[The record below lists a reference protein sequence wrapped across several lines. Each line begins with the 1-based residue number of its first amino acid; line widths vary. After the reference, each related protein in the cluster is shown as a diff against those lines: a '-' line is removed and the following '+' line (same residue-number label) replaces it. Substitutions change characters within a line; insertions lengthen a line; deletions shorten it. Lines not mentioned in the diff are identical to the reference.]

1 MLVDTTHHD
10 AVTTLRLNRTEKL
23 NAFNRELLLDLLAA
37 LEAAR
42 DRSETRV
49 VILAANGRAFSAG
62 ADLAELQD
70 HGPLEVREALL
81 DTWVRVFSTI
91 ETMDE
96 PVIAAVHGHAIAGG
110 TELLLACDLIVA
122 ADDAVLGLVEA
133 RVGVIP
139 GAGACIRL
147 PRWIGRA
154 AAKELL
160 MTGDMID
167 AAEAHR
173 LGLVNRVVARERL
186 DEAAGELAATLAS
199 RSPLALAATKR
210 AVNIGAEM
218 DLEHGI
224 AYTLQEF
231 ALLFAGHDQKEGMA
245 AFLEKREPRFD
256 GR

>member
-1 MLVDTTHHD
+1 MLVETTHDD
-10 AVTTLRLNRTEKL
+10 AITTLRLNRTDKL
-23 NAFNRELLLDLLAA
+23 NAFSGELLLELHAG

-42 DRSETRV
+42 ERPETRV
-49 VILAANGRAFSAG
+49 VIIAANGRAFSTG
-62 ADLAELQD
+62 ADLSEIQD
-70 HGPLEVREALL
+70 HGPLQARDRLK
-81 DTWVRVFSTI
+81 DTWMRLFSTI

-110 TELLLACDLIVA
+110 TELLLACDLVVA
-122 ADDAVLGLVEA
+122 AEDAVLGLVEA
-133 RVGVIP
+133 RVGVLP
-139 GAGACIRL
+139 GAGACVRL

-173 LGLVNRVVARERL
+173 LGLVNRVVAPAEL
-186 DEAAGELAATLAS
+186 DDSARGLASTLAS

-218 DLEHGI
+218 DIERGI
-224 AYTLQEF
+224 AYVLQEF
-231 ALLFAGHDQKEGMA
+231 ALLFAGSDQKEGMA
-245 AFLEKREPRFD
+245 AFLERREPEFD

>member
-1 MLVDTTHHD
+1 MLVETTHDD
-10 AVTTLRLNRTEKL
+10 AITTLRLNRTDKL
-23 NAFNRELLLDLLAA
+23 NAFSGELLLELHAG

-42 DRSETRV
+42 ERPETRV
-49 VILAANGRAFSAG
+49 VIIAANGRAFSTG
-62 ADLAELQD
+62 ADLSEIQD
-70 HGPLEVREALL
+70 HGPLQVRDRLK
-81 DTWVRVFSTI
+81 DTWMRLFSTI

-110 TELLLACDLIVA
+110 TELLLACDLVVV

-133 RVGVIP
+133 RVGVLP
-139 GAGACIRL
+139 GAGACVRL

-173 LGLVNRVVARERL
+173 LGLVNRVVAPAEL
-186 DEAAGELAATLAS
+186 DDSARGLASTLAS

-218 DLEHGI
+218 DIERGI
-224 AYTLQEF
+224 AYVLQEF
-231 ALLFAGHDQKEGMA
+231 ALLFAGSDQKEGMA
-245 AFLEKREPRFD
+245 AFLERREPEFD